1 MTTTTITK
9 DPSATTGEKPAS
21 LPRQVREK
29 TGLTEA
35 RMAELMGMSQNGY
48 ALWEKGARRP
58 GGPAYRLLQL
68 IENDP
73 KGVIAALR

>member
-1 MTTTTITK
+1 MTMTTK
-9 DPSATTGEKPAS
+9 SAPATAQEKPAS

-29 TGLTEA
+29 AALSEA

-73 KGVIAALR
+73 KGVIAALS